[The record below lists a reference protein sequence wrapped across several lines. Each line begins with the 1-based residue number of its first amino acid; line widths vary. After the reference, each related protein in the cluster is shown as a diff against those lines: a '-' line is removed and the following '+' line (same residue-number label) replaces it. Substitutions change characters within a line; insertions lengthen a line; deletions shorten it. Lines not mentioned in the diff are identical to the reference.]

1 MMMPRISFIIATRD
15 RSDSLARCLDSIE
28 AQRYPDCEI
37 LVVDDASTDDTEH
50 MVATRFPSARYLSP
64 PTRLGTGR
72 ALGFGAREA
81 TGEVYVDLD
90 DDAVL
95 ASPDAAERIVA
106 HFAERPEIGVL
117 CLRCEA
123 PDGSIRHREIPRRD
137 KRLPET
143 DTEIGYFLGGAVAFR
158 ASALAAGGGYPT
170 DIGWASWENDVAF
183 RLFKAGVRTLF
194 IPDVRVIHY
203 AIPSPQN
210 TTEREAN
217 YVRNEIRLA
226 ARYLPAPYAHVH
238 AFLWILLSALQAL
251 VSGHFSRTLR
261 AIGEGMSLWRE
272 LRADARDRLT
282 AEQARALS
290 RLSGRT
296 WY

>member
-1 MMMPRISFIIATRD
+1 MTMPRLSFIIATRN
-15 RSDSLARCLDSIE
+15 RSDSLARCLESIE
-28 AQRYPDCEI
+28 AQHYPDCEI

-50 MVATRFPSARYLSP
+50 LLATRFPSVRYLRPSEQ
-64 PTRLGTGR
+64 LGTGR

-81 TGEVYVDLD
+81 TGQVYVDLD
-90 DDAVL
+90 DDALL

-106 HFAERPEIGVL
+106 HFAEHPEIGVL
-117 CLRCEA
+117 CFRCEA
-123 PDGSIRHREIPRRD
+123 PDGSIRRREIPRRD

-194 IPDVRVIHY
+194 TPDIRVIHY

-210 TTEREAN
+210 TTEREAR
-217 YVRNEIRLA
+217 YVRNEILLS

-238 AFLWILLSALQAL
+238 AVLWIALSVLQAL
-251 VSGHFSRTLR
+251 VRGHLGQTLR
-261 AIGEGMSLWRE
+261 AIGEGLHVWRG
-272 LRADARDRLT
+272 LRADARDRLS
-282 AEQARALS
+282 AEQARCLS